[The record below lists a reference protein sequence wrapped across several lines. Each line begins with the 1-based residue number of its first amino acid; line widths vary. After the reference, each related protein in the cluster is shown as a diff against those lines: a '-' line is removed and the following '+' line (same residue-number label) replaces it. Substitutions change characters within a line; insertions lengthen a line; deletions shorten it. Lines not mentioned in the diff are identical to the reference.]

1 MVVGV
6 TASIRTRARI
16 AGTRSR
22 WITGIATLGHAS
34 LIDRVG
40 KRLGDRIEKR
50 VGARVDSVDSLFGA
64 RVGDFAVAVV
74 GIERIGVRR

>member
-50 VGARVDSVDSLFGA
+50 VGARVDSLFGA